1 MAKGYWWVK
10 QEPEAYPWSQLVQEG
25 VADWSGVRNYQA
37 RNYLRQMRQGDEV
50 LYYHSVSDKCVMGI
64 AKVLREPYPDPT
76 DDTGRWSAVDI
87 APLRA
92 LKAPVGL
99 ETLKADP
106 ALANIPLLKQSR
118 LSVMPLDKEAFERIL
133 VLGKSKKNKHS

>member
-1 MAKGYWWVK
+1 MAKGYWLVK
-10 QEPEAYPWSQLVQEG
+10 QEPKAYPWSQLVQEG

-64 AKVLREPYPDPT
+64 AKVLREHYPDPT

-118 LSVMPLDKEAFERIL
+118 LSVMPLEKEAFERIL
-133 VLGKSKKNKHS
+133 VIGKSRKPKHS

>member
-64 AKVLREPYPDPT
+64 AKVLREHYPDPT

>member
-1 MAKGYWWVK
+1 MAKGYWLVK
-10 QEPEAYPWSQLVQEG
+10 QESEAYPWSQLVQEG

-64 AKVLREPYPDPT
+64 AKVLREHYPDPT
-76 DDTGRWSAVDI
+76 DGTGKWSAVDI
-87 APLRA
+87 VPLRA
-92 LKAPVGL
+92 LKTPVGL

-106 ALANIPLLKQSR
+106 ALADTPLLKQSR
-118 LSVMPLDKEAFERIL
+118 LSVMPLEKEAFERIP
-133 VLGKSKKNKHS
+133 VLGKSRKPKHS

>member
-1 MAKGYWWVK
+1 MAKGYWLVK

-25 VADWSGVRNYQA
+25 VASGVPSGQIISGRWCN
-37 RNYLRQMRQGDEV
+37 EV

-64 AKVLREPYPDPT
+64 AKVLREHYPDPT

-92 LKAPVGL
+92 LKTPVGL

-118 LSVMPLDKEAFERIL
+118 LSVMPLEKEAFERIL
-133 VLGKSKKNKHS
+133 VLGKSRKPKHS

>member
-1 MAKGYWWVK
+1 
-10 QEPEAYPWSQLVQEG
+10 
-25 VADWSGVRNYQA
+25 
-37 RNYLRQMRQGDEV
+37 
-50 LYYHSVSDKCVMGI
+50 MGI
-64 AKVLREPYPDPT
+64 AKVLREHYPDPT

-92 LKAPVGL
+92 LKTPVGL

-118 LSVMPLDKEAFERIL
+118 LSVMPLDKESFERIL
-133 VLGKSKKNKHS
+133 VLGKSRKNKHS

>member
-1 MAKGYWWVK
+1 MAKGYWLVK

-64 AKVLREPYPDPT
+64 AKVLREHYPDPT
-76 DDTGRWSAVDI
+76 DGTGKMVRRRHRPSASLEGTCGPEDPQGRPSAGRYPPAQAI
-87 APLRA
+87 QTIGDAPR
-92 LKAPVGL
+92 
-99 ETLKADP
+99 
-106 ALANIPLLKQSR
+106 
-118 LSVMPLDKEAFERIL
+118 
-133 VLGKSKKNKHS
+133 

>member
-1 MAKGYWWVK
+1 MAKGYWLVK
-10 QEPEAYPWSQLVQEG
+10 QEPEACPWSQLVQDG

-64 AKVLREPYPDPT
+64 AKVLREHYPDPT
-76 DDTGRWSAVDI
+76 DDTGKWSAVDI
-87 APLRA
+87 VLMRA
-92 LKAPVGL
+92 LKTPVGL

-106 ALANIPLLKQSR
+106 ALADTPLLKQSR
-118 LSVMPLDKEAFERIL
+118 LSVMSLEKEAFERIL
-133 VLGKSKKNKHS
+133 VLGKSRKPKHS

>member
-1 MAKGYWWVK
+1 MAKGYWLVK
-10 QEPEAYPWSQLVQEG
+10 QESEAYPWSQLVQEG

-64 AKVLREPYPDPT
+64 AKVLREHYPDPT
-76 DDTGRWSAVDI
+76 DGTGKWSAVDI
-87 APLRA
+87 VPLRA

-99 ETLKADP
+99 KTLKADP
-106 ALANIPLLKQSR
+106 ALADIPLLKQSR
-118 LSVMPLDKEAFERIL
+118 LSVMPLEKEVFERIL
-133 VLGKSKKNKHS
+133 VIGKSRKPKHS

>member
-1 MAKGYWWVK
+1 MAKGYWLVK
-10 QEPEAYPWSQLVQEG
+10 QEPKAYPWSQLVQEG

-64 AKVLREPYPDPT
+64 AKVLREHYPDPT

-99 ETLKADP
+99 GTLKADP